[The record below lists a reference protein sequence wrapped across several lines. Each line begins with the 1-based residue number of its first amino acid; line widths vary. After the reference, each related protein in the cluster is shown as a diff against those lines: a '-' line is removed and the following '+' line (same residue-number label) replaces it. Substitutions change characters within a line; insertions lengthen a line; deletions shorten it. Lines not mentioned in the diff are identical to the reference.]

1 MVKRFSLWHKTLRYI
16 FKRYQKDNCAAY
28 AAVLTLDTLLSLVPL
43 LAASI
48 AIFSISPRLQGLVI
62 QAEHKLLAHFVI
74 DTGHEIQAYLERLS
88 RQAAKV
94 SVIGTLL
101 LLATSIKMLYSLLQ
115 AFKVILKARIR
126 QKTYLELMFSWLAWI
141 FAPIIVGL
149 GIAISSYI
157 MSAPLV
163 TNYSQ
168 YFSLLK
174 PFLSLIPILLTTI
187 AFGFLYMVA
196 SPFVVSRRYAFYG
209 AFSAALLFEPTKW
222 LFGLYILHFPS
233 YQVLYGVLAA
243 IPLFL
248 LWIYISWQ
256 IVLLGAIIIEALA
269 YKARYR
275 SKVKLDGFSHAICW
289 LGYFWQ
295 AQRQSKPVTI
305 NDLIAKDTV
314 SYQVE
319 PEEMLA
325 IFKEKEFITITKQGY
340 YILARD
346 INNFSLLDCVRLFP
360 WKLPTVER
368 LTQLDFS
375 YREQLLAV
383 ISGFDETCK
392 EHLNKPLTKLYQSA
406 A

>member
-1 MVKRFSLWHKTLRYI
+1 MIKKFALWHKTLRYI
-16 FKRYQKDNCAAY
+16 IERYQKDNCAAY

-48 AIFSISPRLQGLVI
+48 AIFSISPKLQGLI
-62 QAEHKLLAHFVI
+62 IGAEHKLLAHFVI
-74 DTGHEIQAYLERLS
+74 DTGYEIQAYLERLS

-94 SVIGTLL
+94 SVIGALL

-126 QKTYLELMFSWLAWI
+126 QKTYLELAFSWLAWI

-149 GIAISSYI
+149 GIAISSYL

-163 TNYSQ
+163 TNYGQ

-196 SPFVVSRRYAFYG
+196 SLSVVSTRYAFYG
-209 AFSAALLFEPTKW
+209 AFSASLLFELSKW
-222 LFGLYILHFPS
+222 LFGLYILHFPN
-233 YQVLYGVLAA
+233 YQLLYGVLAA

-248 LWIYISWQ
+248 LWLYIAWQ
-256 IVLLGAIIIEALA
+256 IVLLGAIIVEALA

-275 SKVKLDGFSHAICW
+275 SRVKLDGFSHAICW
-289 LGYFWQ
+289 LGHFWQ
-295 AQRQSKPVTI
+295 AKRQNKPVSI
-305 NDLIAKDTV
+305 SDLIAQDKV

-340 YILARD
+340 YMLARD
-346 INNFSLLDCVRLFP
+346 INNFSVLDCVIIFP

-368 LTQLDFS
+368 LNQLDFS
-375 YREQLLAV
+375 YQRQLLDV
-383 ISGFDETCK
+383 MSGFEEACK
-392 EHLNKPLTKLYQSA
+392 QHLNKPLTKLYQSA
-406 A
+406 S